1 MTPHVALAAGPAI
14 ILIEPQLGENI
25 GMAARAMMNCGLT
38 DMRLVNPRDEWP
50 NRHAEA
56 AASGATAVIEGA
68 RVYETTAA
76 AVERKYMKVKQVRRH
91 NLMMPHQASHKRM
104 ALPKKE
110 SRTSQH
116 SAANTK

>member
-1 MTPHVALAAGPAI
+1 MAGTDCTVTFDGAQAAGPAV

-56 AASGATAVIEGA
+56 AAAGAVGA
-68 RVYETTAA
+68 
-76 AVERKYMKVKQVRRH
+76 
-91 NLMMPHQASHKRM
+91 
-104 ALPKKE
+104 
-110 SRTSQH
+110 
-116 SAANTK
+116 